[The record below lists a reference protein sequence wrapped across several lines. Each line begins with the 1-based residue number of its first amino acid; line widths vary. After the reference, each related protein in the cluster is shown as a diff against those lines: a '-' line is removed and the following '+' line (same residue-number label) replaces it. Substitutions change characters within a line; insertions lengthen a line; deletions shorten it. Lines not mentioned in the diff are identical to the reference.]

1 MKPEQKATMSELLA
15 SIERKP
21 YSKEFW
27 EKINKQ
33 IIKENKEFEEQCRQL
48 KIDPISGK
56 STMSYEQMNKR
67 FTL

>member
-48 KIDPISGK
+48 KLDPISGK
-56 STMSYEQMNKR
+56 STMSWEDRNRMFN
-67 FTL
+67 L

>member
-1 MKPEQKATMSELLA
+1 MKPEEKATISELLK
-15 SIERKP
+15 SIEMKP

-33 IIKENKEFEEQCRQL
+33 IIKENEEFEEQCRQL
-48 KIDPISGK
+48 KICPVTGK

-67 FTL
+67 FTI